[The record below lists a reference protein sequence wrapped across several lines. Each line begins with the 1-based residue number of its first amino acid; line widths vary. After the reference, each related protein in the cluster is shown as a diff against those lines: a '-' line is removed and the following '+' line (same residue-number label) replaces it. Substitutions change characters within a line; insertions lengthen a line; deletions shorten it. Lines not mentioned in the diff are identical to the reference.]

1 MNRLALIASTAVL
14 AASAAHA
21 ASVNVELTLL
31 VDVSISIDST
41 EYARQRV
48 GYRNAFQNLNFE
60 AIVGAGNSVAV
71 NYIEWS
77 GTGQQSIRSINAA
90 HPDVWWLL
98 TSQAD
103 CNAFAAHLNT
113 LTHNPGTTTAPQS
126 ALQYAVTSGGMF
138 TNSYTSARQ
147 IIDVSGDGPAN
158 SGLTGTLG
166 RDAAIAAGV
175 DQINGLVIGNEDNVL
190 NYYLNN
196 VQAGEGSFTM
206 QANSFDVFH
215 KAILDKLR
223 MELGQ
228 SIPLP
233 GAAAMG
239 FLGIGAIACR
249 RTRDRR

>member
-1 MNRLALIASTAVL
+1 MNRLALISSTALL

-31 VDVSISIDST
+31 VDVSASIDST
-41 EYARQRV
+41 EYSRQRI

-60 AIVGAGNSVAV
+60 SVVGAGNAVAV

-77 GTGQQSIRSINAA
+77 GPGNQSIRSINAGHA
-90 HPDVWWLL
+90 DGWWLL

-113 LTHNPGTTTAPQS
+113 LTHNAGSTTAPQN
-126 ALQYAVTSGGMF
+126 ALQFAVTGGGMF
-138 TNSYTSARQ
+138 TNSYTSDRQ
-147 IIDVSGDGPAN
+147 IIDVSGDGPSN
-158 SGLTGTLG
+158 SGVGGTIG

-196 VQAGEGSFTM
+196 IQAGQNSFTL
-206 QANSFDVFH
+206 QANSFDVFA

-228 SIPLP
+228 AVPLP

-239 FLGIGAIACR
+239 FLGLGAIAVR
-249 RTRDRR
+249 RARRQH